1 MLFRSV
7 SPDDVRKAQSF
18 VKSLHP
24 HKPTALVLY
33 QGSSALHYANIA
45 DITMI
50 DRYPVPWL
58 PLANFGQHVRM
69 TRLALGPKKP
79 LIAVVQAFNWN
90 YYPELLQTDQELRE
104 PTYEEIRAMA
114 YSALVQR
121 ADGLFFYAFDDGK
134 WRIQDHPHTWEA
146 LRKVVGEIQERLPLF
161 EAQHIWWPYQH
172 EYGELSGRFNE
183 ALESSIAPAL
193 VRVAKD
199 HPGLP
204 AGDYILAVN
213 TTGKAHHYGVSLPQ
227 PVGSTEAVPVLGENR
242 GVAVEEGWIEDQF
255 EPFAVHV
262 YGPLPPGKN

>member
-1 MLFRSV
+1 M
-7 SPDDVRKAQSF
+7 
-18 VKSLHP
+18 
-24 HKPTALVLY
+24 
-33 QGSSALHYANIA
+33 HYANIA